1 MPSWCL
7 QVSGWGCGC
16 LLALLAFDP
25 PADDVAQTDAAK
37 FKKAITRRGGGLF
50 HLSADKEDKTM
61 EASSNSPKVWM
72 NGRLQDVDRNDAA
85 LTSLC
90 QAVERAVR
98 AHQAAGV
105 RAVILMVDPP
115 TARLH
120 AEPVTPMPVYVDVF
134 DSGFGHDS
142 GYGHGI

>member
-1 MPSWCL
+1 
-7 QVSGWGCGC
+7 
-16 LLALLAFDP
+16 
-25 PADDVAQTDAAK
+25 
-37 FKKAITRRGGGLF
+37 
-50 HLSADKEDKTM
+50 M
-61 EASSNSPKVWM
+61 EASSSSPRVWV
-72 NGRLQDVDRNDAA
+72 NGRLQDVDRSDAA

-98 AHQAAGV
+98 AHHGAGV

-115 TARLH
+115 ASRVP
-120 AEPVTPMPVYVDVF
+120 AEPSITPMPVYVDVF